1 MEYKY
6 ASIDTETLGLD
17 PETCDVLEVGIV
29 LEDFK
34 SPVESLPSLHF
45 YVTYPDDNYKGNAYA
60 MAMNSEIIGIIAN
73 RHKQSSKPLN
83 TQLFVPVDM
92 VDHYIHEW
100 LTAFSFEPDQKILAA
115 GKNFSAFDLP
125 FLKSIGVG
133 NKNSKTRFHHRCLDP
148 ASLFFDPDIDD
159 VPPSLKECLRRSG
172 IDKEV
177 AHLALSDAIDVINV
191 LRYSFHI
198 NRSGGTLAF
207 FPHPKD

>member
-1 MEYKY
+1 MKYKY

-73 RHKQSSKPLN
+73 RHNHPSRLISKDE
-83 TQLFVPVDM
+83 TFVPVDM
-92 VDHYIHEW
+92 VDRYMHEW
-100 LTAFSFEPDQKILAA
+100 LASFASEPDQISLSGKILAA
-115 GKNFSAFDLP
+115 GKNFSGFDLP

-133 NKNSKTRFHHRCLDP
+133 NKDSKTRFHHRCLDP
-148 ASLFFDPDIDD
+148 ATLFFDAEIDD
-159 VPPSLKECLRRSG
+159 VPPSLEECLRRSG

-177 AHLALSDAIDVINV
+177 THHALSDAIDVINV
-191 LRYSFHI
+191 LRYSFAQQAPFVA
-198 NRSGGTLAF
+198 NC
-207 FPHPKD
+207 

>member
-1 MEYKY
+1 MKYKY

-73 RHKQSSKPLN
+73 RHNHPSRLISKDE
-83 TQLFVPVDM
+83 TFVPVDM
-92 VDHYIHEW
+92 VDRYMHEW
-100 LTAFSFEPDQKILAA
+100 LASFASEPDQISLSGKILAA
-115 GKNFSAFDLP
+115 GKNFSGFDLP

-133 NKNSKTRFHHRCLDP
+133 NKDSKTRFFSP
-148 ASLFFDPDIDD
+148 AI
-159 VPPSLKECLRRSG
+159 
-172 IDKEV
+172 
-177 AHLALSDAIDVINV
+177 
-191 LRYSFHI
+191 
-198 NRSGGTLAF
+198 LAF
-207 FPHPKD
+207 RSAFSASCSASRTAS

>member
-1 MEYKY
+1 MKYKY

-73 RHKQSSKPLN
+73 RHNHPSRLISKDE
-83 TQLFVPVDM
+83 TFVPVDM
-92 VDHYIHEW
+92 VDRYMHEW
-100 LTAFSFEPDQKILAA
+100 LASFASEPDQISLSGKILAA
-115 GKNFSAFDLP
+115 GKNFSGFDLP

-133 NKNSKTRFHHRCLDP
+133 NKDSKTRFHHRCLDP
-148 ASLFFDPDIDD
+148 ATLFFDPEIDD
-159 VPPSLKECLRRSG
+159 VPPSLEECLRRSG

-177 AHLALSDAIDVINV
+177 THHALSDAIDVINV
-191 LRYSFHI
+191 LRYSFAQQAPFVA
-198 NRSGGTLAF
+198 NC
-207 FPHPKD
+207 

>member
-1 MEYKY
+1 MKYKY

-73 RHKQSSKPLN
+73 RHNHPSRLISKDE
-83 TQLFVPVDM
+83 TFVPVDM
-92 VDHYIHEW
+92 VDRYMHEW
-100 LTAFSFEPDQKILAA
+100 LSSFASEPDQIFLSGEILAA
-115 GKNFSAFDLP
+115 GQNFIGFDLP

-133 NKNSKTRFHHRCLDP
+133 NKDSKTRFHHRCLDP
-148 ASLFFDPDIDD
+148 ATLFFDPEIDD
-159 VPPSLKECLRRSG
+159 VPPSLEECLRRSG

-177 AHLALSDAIDVINV
+177 THHALSDAIDVINV
-191 LRYSFHI
+191 LRYSFAQQAPFVA
-198 NRSGGTLAF
+198 NC
-207 FPHPKD
+207 